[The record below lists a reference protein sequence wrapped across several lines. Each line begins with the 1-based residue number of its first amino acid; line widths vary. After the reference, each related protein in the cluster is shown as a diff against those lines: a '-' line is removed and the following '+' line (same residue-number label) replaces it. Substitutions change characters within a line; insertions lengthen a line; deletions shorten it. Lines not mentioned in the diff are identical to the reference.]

1 MWQIQSGEGGGGGDL
16 VELSF
21 DSKRSFSWTSRKH
34 AYIMLTPLNSTLYSK
49 TGIDRGIHYS
59 YFCSKI

>member
-1 MWQIQSGEGGGGGDL
+1 MADTEQGGGGGGGDL

-34 AYIMLTPLNSTLYSK
+34 AYIMLTPLNSTF
-49 TGIDRGIHYS
+49 I
-59 YFCSKI
+59 